1 MKNKHVPW
9 ASFLVC
15 YLAYTSIYV
24 SRVNLSMANS
34 ALIEGGF
41 LAASQ
46 IGALG
51 TVFSVVYAG
60 GRLFNSALADRIMP
74 WILIVSG
81 LAAAG
86 LSNVLAG
93 FLPVFLLMAL
103 LWGVNAYG
111 QSMLW
116 SSILRIIAA
125 TYDGPTAK
133 RRTAVMV
140 STVGTGNLA
149 AILLNTWLIEAFG
162 LRYAFFVPGIINL
175 LLAPAVYFTNRFVP
189 FQGKP
194 KGEPVWRSFRLLLH
208 PEVRPMLVPALC
220 HGVLKDNISLWMAV
234 YFVSFFGIDLKQ
246 SAYFVLLIPSVG
258 LVGRLLYNLV
268 YRLMKEREN
277 LVSLA
282 GFGVC
287 VLASAILLFKKVHP
301 LTAAICLSLI
311 YAAISLIN
319 TSFLSV
325 GPLKFT
331 KTGDTGAVSGIMDL
345 LTYLGA
351 GIGSAVYGVIIEA
364 MGNDGYIVMFASW
377 VALSLLSAFL
387 MARLCRKEKRTETER

>member
-1 MKNKHVPW
+1 MKKKHIPW
-9 ASFLVC
+9 LSFIVC

-34 ALIEGGF
+34 ALIDGGF
-41 LAASQ
+41 LVASQ

-51 TVFSVVYAG
+51 TVFSVVYAC
-60 GRLFNSALADRIMP
+60 GRLFNSALADRVTP
-74 WILIVSG
+74 WVMIASG
-81 LAAAG
+81 LLAAG
-86 LSNVLAG
+86 LSNVLTG
-93 FLPVFLLMAL
+93 FLPAFLLMAL

-116 SSILRIIAA
+116 SSILRILAA
-125 TYDGPTAK
+125 TYDAPTAK

-140 STVGTGNLA
+140 STVGAGNLA
-149 AILLNTWLIEAFG
+149 AILLNTWLIERFG
-162 LRYAFFVPGIINL
+162 LNSAFFVPGAINL
-175 LLAPAVYFTNRFVP
+175 LLAPAIFLSNRYVP

-194 KGEPVWRSFRLLLH
+194 KGEPVWKSFRLLVH

-234 YFVSFFGIDLKQ
+234 YFVSFFNIDLKQ
-246 SAYFVLLIPSVG
+246 SAYFVLLIPAVG

-268 YRLMKEREN
+268 YRLLGEREN

-287 VLASAILLFKKVHP
+287 VLASVILLLNIHP

-311 YAAISLIN
+311 YAAVSLIN
-319 TSFLSV
+319 TTFLSV
-325 GPLKFT
+325 APLRFA

-351 GIGSAVYGVIIEA
+351 AIGSAVYGVVIEA
-364 MGNDGYIVMFASW
+364 MGKSGYTVMFASW
-377 VALSLLSAFL
+377 AVLSILSALL
-387 MARLCRKEKRTETER
+387 MARICRKEKRSEKA